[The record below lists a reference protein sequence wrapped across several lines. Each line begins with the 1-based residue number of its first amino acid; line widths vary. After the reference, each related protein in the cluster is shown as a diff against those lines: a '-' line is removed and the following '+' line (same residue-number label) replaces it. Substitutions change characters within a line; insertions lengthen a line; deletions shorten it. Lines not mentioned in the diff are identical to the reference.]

1 MKKYGFSELRK
12 DFLDYFEAR
21 DHIRL
26 KSFSLV
32 PDHDPSLLLINAG
45 MAPLKPYFMGEKKMA
60 KDRVVTSQRCM
71 RTADLENVGKTA
83 RHATF
88 FEMLG
93 NFSFGDY
100 FKKEA
105 IRWSWDFVTNVI
117 GLPAEDMWITVF
129 QDDDE
134 AYELW
139 TKDIGIRKE
148 RMLHMGKADNFWE
161 LDQGPCGPCSE
172 IHIDRGEKWG
182 EGTSPLDNDDRFME
196 LWNLVFTQFDRQP
209 DGTTYIPLKKPNID
223 TGMGLERLAMVCE
236 DKGSIFDIDEFEP
249 LRQEI
254 SQLLGKK
261 YGEDPKADESFR
273 ILIDHSKASAFMAL
287 DGIVPSNVGRGYV
300 LRRIIRRAY
309 LHGYLMGNKEEILTR
324 TIDKIIPVYQDEYPE
339 LVSAQKR
346 INTII
351 HREEES
357 FQETIDTGL
366 DMLDDRLSDLKKRG
380 EKVLSGKDAFKLYDT
395 YGFPL
400 DLTVEMA
407 AKREMKVDE
416 EDFRQRMEER
426 RDLSRRT
433 RKGGVGWDAKK
444 DLDIKDQPASIF
456 TGYDHKKDEG
466 KVLCII
472 VDGERVSDLKA
483 GQKGLVLFDQTPF
496 YAESGG
502 QLADQ
507 GQVFKEDALEAVVT
521 DVQKDADDHFL
532 HTVEVKK
539 GCLEAGEKVH
549 LEVSSDR
556 REDIRRNHSAT
567 HLLDAALIRVLG
579 PHVKQAGSEVDQNRL
594 RFDFTHYQPMTE
606 EEIRE
611 VEEAVNRAIFDALPA
626 KTEILDKKEAEQ
638 KGAIGLFE
646 EKYKDQVRVVS
657 FGDFSKE
664 LCGGTHVENT
674 AQIGLFHI
682 LSEQG
687 VSSGVRRIEAVTGR
701 ALFRHYM
708 ELEDQLGRIG
718 ALLKGSREQVEEKV
732 DQLLEENKNLKKEI
746 ASFESKAADSLSKKL
761 AQNQETIGGAE
772 VICEK
777 LPGKSMDEL
786 KEIADALKEGKNRC
800 WIVLASEKEGK
811 VFWVV
816 SLSEAL
822 VKEGGHAGNMIRDL
836 ARTTGGNGG
845 GRATFATAGGKDPSK
860 IEAALAL
867 VPEIIR
873 GQLKKQE

>member
-1 MKKYGFSELRK
+1 MKKYGFNELRT

-117 GLPAEDMWITVF
+117 GLPAEDMWITVY

-134 AYELW
+134 AYDLW

-148 RMLHMGKADNFWE
+148 RMLHMGKEDNFWE

-182 EGTSPLDNDDRFME
+182 EGSSPLDNDDRFME

-209 DGTTYIPLKKPNID
+209 DGTTYIPLKNPNID

-236 DKGSIFDIDEFEP
+236 DKGSIFDIDELEP

-287 DGIVPSNVGRGYV
+287 DGVVPSNVGRGYV

-309 LHGYLMGNKEEILTR
+309 LHGYLMGNKGEILTR
-324 TIDKIIPVYQDEYPE
+324 TMNKIIPVYQEEYPE
-339 LVSAQKR
+339 LLRAQER

-351 HREEES
+351 RREEES
-357 FQETIDTGL
+357 FQETIDNGL
-366 DMLDDRLSDLKKRG
+366 DMLNDRLSAIEKQG
-380 EKVLSGKDAFKLYDT
+380 EKLLSGKDAFTLYDT

-407 AKREMKVDE
+407 EKQKIKVDE
-416 EDFRQRMEER
+416 ADFRRRMDER
-426 RDLSRRT
+426 KDLSRRT
-433 RKGGVGWDAKK
+433 RKGGAGWDAKK
-444 DLDIKDQPASIF
+444 DLDLKDEPVTEF
-456 TGYDHKKDEG
+456 KGYEQLEGEG
-466 KVLCII
+466 KVLAIFAN
-472 VDGERVSDLKA
+472 GERVDALQE
-483 GQKGLVLFDQTPF
+483 GQCGVVLFDQTPF
-496 YAESGG
+496 YAQSGG
-502 QLADQ
+502 QITDQ
-507 GQVFKEDALEAVVT
+507 GKIFEWGEEASLEAEVT

-539 GCLEAGEKVH
+539 GGLETGRNVRLQVTA
-549 LEVSSDR
+549 DR

-567 HLLDAALIRVLG
+567 HLLDEALIEVLG
-579 PHVKQAGSEVDQNRL
+579 PHVKQAGSEVDPNRL
-594 RFDFTHYQPMTE
+594 RFDFTHYQPMSK
-606 EEIRE
+606 EEIVQ
-611 VEEAVNRAIFDALPA
+611 VEELVNQAIFRSLPA
-626 KTEILDKKEAEQ
+626 KTQILDKEEAEGE
-638 KGAIGLFE
+638 GAIGLFE
-646 EKYKDQVRVVS
+646 EKYKDKVRVVS

-664 LCGGTHVENT
+664 FCGGTHVDNT

-687 VSSGVRRIEAVTGR
+687 ISSGVRRIEAVTGR
-701 ALFRHYM
+701 AAFRHYL
-708 ELEDQLGRIG
+708 ELEEKIG
-718 ALLKGSREQVEEKV
+718 HIASFLKTTGEQVENKI
-732 DQLLEENKNLKKEI
+732 DQLAEENKELKKEI

-761 AQNQETIGGAE
+761 AQDKEMICGAE
-772 VICEK
+772 VIAQK
-777 LPGKSMDEL
+777 LSGKTMDEL
-786 KEIADALKEGKNRC
+786 KEIADALKEGKDRY
-800 WIVLASEKEGK
+800 WIVLASEEAGK
-811 VFWVV
+811 VSWVV
-816 SLSEAL
+816 SLADAL
-822 VKEGGHAGNMIRDL
+822 SKEGGHAGKMIKAL
-836 ARTTGGNGG
+836 AQKTGGNGG
-845 GRATFATAGGKDPSK
+845 GRSTFATAGGKDPSK
-860 IEAALAL
+860 IDEALAL
-867 VPEIIR
+867 VPEMIQS
-873 GQLKKQE
+873 QLQ